1 MQERADFTNGE
12 ILRPLLR
19 FTLPILL
26 ALFLQAMYGAV
37 DLAVVGWFGT
47 AADVSAVSTGSQ
59 ILQSVTLVV
68 VALAVGTTVLLGQK
82 LGEKKEA
89 EAGRVIVNRIS
100 MRTGS
105 WMGWPSWVRASRAR
119 SAIAARHGSRSS
131 RFDAIRM

>member
-89 EAGRVIVNRIS
+89 EAGRVIGGSICLFSLVAVLMTVLLELCAAPFASVLRAPAEAFA
-100 MRTGS
+100 RT
-105 WMGWPSWVRASRAR
+105 VE
-119 SAIAARHGSRSS
+119 
-131 RFDAIRM
+131 